1 MNTKSFYT
9 MAALATLLGCASAFA
24 QAPDSSNAMPAP
36 SQIVYL
42 PQLPSAADLAKAAP
56 SQGVTIAQIIQTSD
70 QLTVVY
76 KLANGQT
83 SAVAYRLLSAADA
96 PSSQCPARC
105 CPSTPAPAV
114 APPAAAVVY
123 TTPAYLYHSPDYY
136 YPYFGPVS
144 VNLGF
149 GWGWHGGGGWGG
161 AAAAVF
167 AAEHL
172 VVSQCG
178 RSESLRPN

>member
-96 PSSQCPARC
+96 TAVVPGSVPV
-105 CPSTPAPAV
+105 PSTPAPAV

-123 TTPAYLYHSPDYY
+123 TTPAYSYYSPYYY

-149 GWGWHGGGGWGG
+149 GWGWHGGGGWGWRG
-161 AAAAVF
+161 GGWGF
-167 AAEHL
+167 
-172 VVSQCG
+172 
-178 RSESLRPN
+178 RR